1 MPRNGRLGL
10 ISVLAVAIFLPP
22 YGSADA
28 RPTYSIKGLGFLPD
42 GISQVQTSY
51 YDSLYSGASSINDTG
66 QVVGGGLV
74 YKAPFPNQV
83 PQGFVWS
90 LDKGLV
96 PLDPFRSDFASYAN
110 DINDKG
116 QIAGWSSQ
124 AEFGGL
130 DGGRTDFVGSHALV
144 WDSAGR
150 PRNLGT
156 LPGDGEGVANAIND
170 AGAVVGTSYRGE
182 PDFPSHAF
190 VWTEETGAAQLASPP
205 GYAAVQAVDINNAGV
220 IVGNT
225 GAGPISWT
233 LDHDVHP
240 LQQPTDTPSVRAEKI
255 TDGGQI
261 LGNGGAYS
269 QGYNV
274 YWDQDGKLHD
284 FGDVGPMSLI
294 PSAPDHGPQDL
305 ATWVDPGR
313 GWQAP
318 SDGELA
324 LFPAAMNASGQIVGT
339 GWHNGSLEA
348 FLMTPGTGP
357 LMVHNDFR
365 MQPNGHFL
373 VEIDGSTEF
382 DVLNVLGVAA
392 LQGSLDVMITN
403 PDFAESIQVGDQFD
417 VLTADAIT
425 DNFNSLTGF
434 VLGTGY
440 LKGLFKFPPRFSEE
454 VVKSGDKEVL
464 RLTFLGFTPVSS
476 VPLPPALPLLGG
488 ALTVLFV
495 TKRKKSNISTSAFKV
510 AELFPST
517 DSAPT
522 GPSQR

>member
-1 MPRNGRLGL
+1 MPRIGKLRLS
-10 ISVLAVAIFLPP
+10 SVLAVAIFLLPFGLANAKP
-22 YGSADA
+22 A
-28 RPTYSIKGLGFLPD
+28 YSIRGLGFLPD

-51 YDSLYSGASSINDTG
+51 YDSLYSGASSINDAG

-110 DINDKG
+110 DINNKG

-130 DGGRTDFVGSHALV
+130 DGERTNFIGSHALI
-144 WDSAGR
+144 WDSAGT

-156 LPGDGEGVANAIND
+156 LPGDRESVASAIND
-170 AGAVVGTSYRGE
+170 SGAVVGTSYRGE
-182 PDFPSHAF
+182 PDFLSHAF
-190 VWTEETGAAQLASPP
+190 VWTQETGAQRLTSPP
-205 GYAAVQAVDINNAGV
+205 SDSAVQAVDINNAGV

-225 GAGPISWT
+225 GAGPITWT
-233 LDHDVHP
+233 HDHNVHW
-240 LQQPTDTPSVRAEKI
+240 LQEPTGAPSMRAEKI
-255 TDGGQI
+255 TDGGEI
-261 LGNGGAYS
+261 LGNGDPYN
-269 QGYNV
+269 QGYSV
-274 YWDQDGKLHD
+274 YWDQDGTLHD

-294 PSAPDHGPQDL
+294 PSAPDHGPQNL
-305 ATWVDPGR
+305 AAWVDPGR

-339 GWHNGSLEA
+339 GWHDGALEA

-357 LMVHNDFR
+357 LTVDGDFR

-373 VEIDGSTEF
+373 VEIDGLTEF

-403 PDFAESIQVGDQFD
+403 PDFAESIQVGDHFD

-425 DNFNSLTGF
+425 ENFDALTGF

-454 VVKSGDKEVL
+454 VVKSGDKEML
-464 RLTFLGFTPVSS
+464 RLIFLGFAPVSS
-476 VPLPPALPLLGG
+476 VPLPPALSLLGS
-488 ALTVLFV
+488 ALVALLL
-495 TKRKKSNISTSAFKV
+495 TKRKKSSISTCALGMSESGRA
-510 AELFPST
+510 PN
-517 DSAPT
+517 SAPT
-522 GPSQR
+522 PQSQG